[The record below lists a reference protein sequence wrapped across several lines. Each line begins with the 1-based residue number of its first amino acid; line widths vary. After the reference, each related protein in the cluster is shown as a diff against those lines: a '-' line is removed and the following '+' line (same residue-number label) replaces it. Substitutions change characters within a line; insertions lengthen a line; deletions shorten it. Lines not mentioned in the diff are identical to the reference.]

1 MNIYI
6 YIMTQH
12 QLNSWSQYLTAH
24 DYDFLIQYVENVK
37 NGTPNDKMIILAGL
51 GRTGKTT
58 LQNDIKT
65 YLNLLGEELC
75 VHWPASFA
83 GDLIYNENI
92 RRLGFLTGINEIYR
106 SKKCN
111 QAIVNFIK
119 YKQSFIADAL
129 CIEKVNKILLEHI
142 RVIHMT
148 HVF

>member
-1 MNIYI
+1 
-6 YIMTQH
+6 MTQH
-12 QLNSWSQYLTAH
+12 PLSDWAQYLNAD
-24 DYDFLIQYVENVK
+24 DYEFLIQYVENVK
-37 NGTPNDKMIILAGL
+37 NGIPNDKMIILAGP

-75 VHWPASFA
+75 VHWPVSSA

-92 RRLGFLTGINEIYR
+92 RRLGFLTGIDEIYR
-106 SKKCN
+106 SKKSN

-119 YKQSFIADAL
+119 YKQSLIAAAL